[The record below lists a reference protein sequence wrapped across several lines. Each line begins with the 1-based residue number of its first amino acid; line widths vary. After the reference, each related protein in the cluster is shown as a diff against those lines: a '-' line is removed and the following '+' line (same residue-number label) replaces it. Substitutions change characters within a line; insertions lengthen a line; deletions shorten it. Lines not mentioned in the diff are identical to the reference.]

1 MKLKSSILIL
11 LVSILLLTSCTNPV
25 IEKSIN
31 YYSQYRI
38 SWQNQGYYFLEFF
51 LPSILDEGQIANIK
65 AKRNQI
71 ATELGDLISSEKIE
85 IVETKIL
92 DKWVFEGQTYYKDT
106 VQIRAKLLY
115 DEDHAYR
122 ELIYIIT
129 DEDDKQWIAHS
140 QIRKDD
146 GK

>member
-11 LVSILLLTSCTNPV
+11 LISILLISCTNP
-25 IEKSIN
+25 IIKTSIDF
-31 YYSQYRI
+31 YKQYRN
-38 SWQNQGYYFLEFF
+38 SWQSQGYYFLEFF
-51 LPSILDEGQIANIK
+51 IQNNLDEGQIANIK

-71 ATELGDLISSEKIE
+71 TAELGESISSEKIE
-85 IVETKIL
+85 ITETKIL

-115 DEDHAYR
+115 DEDHTYR
-122 ELIYIIT
+122 ELIYIVT
-129 DEDDKQWIAHS
+129 DEDDKQWITHS

>member
-11 LVSILLLTSCTNPV
+11 LISILLISCTNPV

-31 YYSQYRI
+31 YYSQYRS
-38 SWQNQGYYFLEFF
+38 SWQSQGYYFLEFF

-71 ATELGDLISSEKIE
+71 TAELGDLISSEKIE

-115 DEDHAYR
+115 DEDHTYR